1 MPESIRW
8 LLTNGKQEKAV
19 EIIQKVCRVN
29 GVDMSSK
36 DIIEILDND
45 FEDKPVVQNDNLPKA
60 SFFDLFKHPV
70 ILKRSIIIMF
80 LW

>member
-8 LLTNGKQEKAV
+8 LLTNGKQERAV
-19 EIIQKVCRVN
+19 KIIQKVCRVN

-36 DIIEILDND
+36 EIIEILECDN
-45 FEDKPVVQNDNLPKA
+45 EDKPIVQNNNLPKA

-70 ILKRSIIIMF
+70 ILKRSIIIML